1 MPTFAYLRVST
12 KDQTTEQQLTQI
24 AGAGYTV
31 EPDRVFTEQGVSG
44 KVPALQREQF
54 QRLNDRLSAGDT
66 LVVTKLD
73 RLGRDILDVIAT
85 VRALIDRGAVLD
97 VLGLG
102 TLDNSA
108 QANLTLNMLA
118 AISEFERQIISE
130 RTKAKLAQKKAD
142 GAKLGRP
149 VKVDNAEL
157 KARAKDLLASGSS
170 WRNTAKALDISLS
183 TLQRMMKAATTE
195 TKT

>member
-1 MPTFAYLRVST
+1 MATFAYLRVST

-24 AGAGYTV
+24 RATGHSV
-31 EPDRVFTEQGVSG
+31 EQDRVFIEHGVGG

-54 QRLNDRLSAGDT
+54 HRLNDRLNTGDV

-85 VRALIDRGAVLD
+85 VRSLADRGITLV

-108 QANLTLNMLA
+108 QSNLTLNMLA

-130 RTKAKLAQKKAD
+130 RTKAKLDQKKAD
-142 GAKLGRP
+142 GVKLGRP
-149 VKVDNAEL
+149 VKFTDGGL
-157 KARAKDLLASGSS
+157 KAKAQELFDSGSS
-170 WRNTAKALDISLS
+170 WRTTAKTLGVSLS
-183 TLQRMMKAATTE
+183 TLQRMMKEA
-195 TKT
+195 